1 MPIGDPI
8 ASDLIIDQWCSITD
22 VAARAHQCR
31 RHKPGPK
38 FCYRVQMSTVEERKL
53 TVLGI

>member
-8 ASDLIIDQWCSITD
+8 AFDLIIDQRCSITD
-22 VAARAHQCR
+22 IAARAHHCR
-31 RHKPGPK
+31 RHKSGPE
-38 FCYRVQMSTVEERKL
+38 FCYRVQMSTVDECKL